1 MGAYKKI
8 VITDIGNALLA
19 KVMAGQMTLK
29 FSKSR
34 ISSYIYPEGTDFK
47 KMTDLQDVRHEAI
60 PSNVNV
66 INDTTVLA
74 RVLFGNEKVSEKY
87 LIQNIGLYALDG
99 DKEILF
105 SVSQAVTPDEMP
117 TYNGVAPSSFIY
129 DISIPVA
136 QASTIN
142 LTVDPAGTATTKD
155 IMDLDEKKV
164 DSSGGDISTTVT
176 TVEEPSSLA
185 DKYPEISGKSSM
197 KTVLGKLLWWVKS
210 LNADKVDKEDGKGLS
225 ANDYTDKEKK
235 ALAGKVDKAGGDI
248 ADTKVASLEAS
259 AAQYP
264 VPAAGDTTKIAFGKV
279 KKFFEDIG
287 NWMTGVCLIGQIVNN
302 CVTNRADLPLSAAQ
316 GKALMDLYNVLNANT
331 SKTGHTHDDR
341 YYTETEMATKL
352 KDGSGNPSQLLYG
365 LIWLPPEYIDNPNA
379 YFKTSAWNVKIYT
392 TVFNVDLIN
401 SAKWSAI
408 LGVYDH
414 NNGDPLGRQLA
425 LGTQKISQRYYS
437 SSKWSSWMNI

>member
-1 MGAYKKI
+1 MKM
-8 VITDIGNALLA
+8 D
-19 KVMAGQMTLK
+19 KV
-29 FSKSR
+29 
-34 ISSYIYPEGTDFK
+34 
-47 KMTDLQDVRHEAI
+47 
-60 PSNVNV
+60 
-66 INDTTVLA
+66 
-74 RVLFGNEKVSEKY
+74 
-87 LIQNIGLYALDG
+87 
-99 DKEILF
+99 
-105 SVSQAVTPDEMP
+105 
-117 TYNGVAPSSFIY
+117 
-129 DISIPVA
+129 
-136 QASTIN
+136 
-142 LTVDPAGTATTKD
+142 TA
-155 IMDLDEKKV
+155 
-164 DSSGGDISTTVT
+164 SGGDI
-176 TVEEPSSLA
+176 
-185 DKYPEISGKSSM
+185 
-197 KTVLGKLLWWVKS
+197 
-210 LNADKVDKEDGKGLS
+210 
-225 ANDYTDKEKK
+225 ANTN
-235 ALAGKVDKAGGDI
+235 
-248 ADTKVASLEAS
+248 VASLQAS
-259 AAQYP
+259 TVQYP
-264 VPAAGDTTKIAFGKV
+264 VPAEGDTTKVMFGKV
-279 KKFFEDIG
+279 KKFFEDIR
-287 NWMTGVCLIGQIVNN
+287 NTATGACYIGQIVNN